1 MYTYKLQICTVTL
14 QIWSISML
22 KLLSEVKNKNRLWFL
37 IRAVVLQQFL
47 VLSSAPKKLA
57 ESIWITIFN
66 LSNQQQ
72 ERCFSAILR
81 IINVRAQIRKD
92 VNFLKVTKKVVRT
105 MDILS
110 ETRFTLVKLIIPV
123 KIISNI
129 HSAV

>member
-22 KLLSEVKNKNRLWFL
+22 KLHSEVKNKNRLWFL

-47 VLSSAPKKLA
+47 VLSSATKRIA

-72 ERCFSAILR
+72 ERCSPASLR
-81 IINVRAQIRKD
+81 IINVLAQIRKD
-92 VNFLKVTKKVVRT
+92 VNFLKVIKKVVRT
-105 MDILS
+105 TDTLS
-110 ETRFTLVKLIIPV
+110 ETRFTLVKLIIPA
-123 KIISNI
+123 KIISNT
-129 HSAV
+129 HSAA

>member
-22 KLLSEVKNKNRLWFL
+22 KLHSEVKNKNRLWFL

-47 VLSSAPKKLA
+47 VLSSATKKLA

-129 HSAV
+129 HSAA

>member
-1 MYTYKLQICTVTL
+1 MYTYKLQNCMVTL

-22 KLLSEVKNKNRLWFL
+22 KLHSEVKNKSRLWFL

-47 VLSSAPKKLA
+47 VLSSATKRLA

-92 VNFLKVTKKVVRT
+92 VNFLNVTKKVVRT

-129 HSAV
+129 HSAA

>member
-1 MYTYKLQICTVTL
+1 MYTYKLQNCMVTL

-22 KLLSEVKNKNRLWFL
+22 KLHSEVKNKNRLWFL

-47 VLSSAPKKLA
+47 VLSSATKKLA

-66 LSNQQQ
+66 LSNQKQ
-72 ERCFSAILR
+72 ERCSTALLK

-110 ETRFTLVKLIIPV
+110 ETRFTLVKLIIPA
-123 KIISNI
+123 KIISNT
-129 HSAV
+129 HSAA

>member
-22 KLLSEVKNKNRLWFL
+22 KLHSEVKNKNRLWFL

-47 VLSSAPKKLA
+47 VLSSATKKLA

-72 ERCFSAILR
+72 ERCSPASLR

-129 HSAV
+129 HSAA